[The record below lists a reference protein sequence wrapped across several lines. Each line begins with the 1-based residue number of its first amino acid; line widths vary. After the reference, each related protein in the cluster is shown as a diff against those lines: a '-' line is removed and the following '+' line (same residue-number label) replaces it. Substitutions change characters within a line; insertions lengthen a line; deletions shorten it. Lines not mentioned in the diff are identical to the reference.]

1 MRGVVQQWNQTGCAD
16 SEHPGWWMSR
26 RKRPPGVESGKGAIP
41 APYNA
46 LAYSNPILGPGG
58 IPPHPVPDLEIAPKF
73 LSDVVESLFCLLPGA
88 RVLVHDDDIE
98 SGGWTPFARQHLSG
112 CQKRLHIFNVEKFVK
127 HLLVFS
133 LLERAD
139 LLPNLSKMGPRPDIR
154 GFPILS

>member
-1 MRGVVQQWNQTGCAD
+1 MERNHQEIGFG
-16 SEHPGWWMSR
+16 ER
-26 RKRPPGVESGKGAIP
+26 RSGP
-41 APYNA
+41 NA
-46 LAYSNPILGPGG
+46 EFRILQHVR
-58 IPPHPVPDLEIAPKF
+58 PPHPVPDLEIAPKF

-112 CQKRLHIFNVEKFVK
+112 CQKRLHILNVEKFVK